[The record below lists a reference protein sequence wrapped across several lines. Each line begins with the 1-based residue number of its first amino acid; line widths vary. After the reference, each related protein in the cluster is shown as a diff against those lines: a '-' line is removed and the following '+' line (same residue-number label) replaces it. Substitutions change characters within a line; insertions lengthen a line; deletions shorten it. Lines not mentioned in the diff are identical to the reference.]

1 MGRLISARVL
11 CVLIAGCVALV
22 ASASGLVHAAGPQQ
36 VPGGVPEADAA
47 PSRALLDRYC
57 VTCHNERLVRGEGAA
72 PSALATQLRAVGLTL
87 DTLDV
92 SNVGEHAETWEKVVR
107 KLRAGVMPPSG
118 RPRPDDAMRDAFL
131 ARLEA
136 DLDVAWAERADLPRT
151 AIFHRLNR
159 AEYANVIR
167 DLLVLD
173 VDVASL
179 LPPDD
184 ASYGFDNIA
193 DALGVSPLLLERY
206 LSAARNISRLAVG
219 SPAISPAI
227 ETYLVP
233 TVLTQNDHIEGLPLG
248 TRGGLA
254 VRHQFPLDG
263 EYVIQVRLL
272 RTVVDTIRGLS
283 EPHQIEVSVDGERV
297 ELFTIGG
304 DQTEAGGNRTPA
316 EDDDLDP
323 AARRAARQAASDA
336 ALAYSM
342 TADAALEVRL
352 PVKAGPRTVAV
363 AFLKKTAAQSGGVL
377 QPLQR
382 SYIDPVDIVGQPH
395 IRSVSIGGPY
405 DATGPGDTPS
415 RRRIF
420 VCRPARG
427 VEEVTLREG
436 DHRHAGAPG
445 VSTAGDRCGR
455 RAAAR
460 VL

>member
-11 CVLIAGCVALV
+11 GVLIAGCVVLA
-22 ASASGLVHAAGPQQ
+22 ASASSLVHAAGPQQ

-72 PSALATQLRAVGLTL
+72 PSALVTQLRAAGLTL
-87 DTLDV
+87 DTLDL
-92 SNVGEHAETWEKVVR
+92 SHVGEHAESWEKVVR

-118 RPRPDDAMRDAFL
+118 RPRPDAAMRDAFL
-131 ARLEA
+131 TRLET
-136 DLDVAWAERADLPRT
+136 DLDMAWAARGDLPRT

-219 SPAISPAI
+219 SSAISPAI

-272 RTVVDTIRGLS
+272 RTVVDTIRGLA

-297 ELFTIGG
+297 DLFTIGG
-304 DQTEAGGNRTPA
+304 E
-316 EDDDLDP
+316 
-323 AARRAARQAASDA
+323 SD
-336 ALAYSM
+336 
-342 TADAALEVRL
+342 
-352 PVKAGPRTVAV
+352 
-363 AFLKKTAAQSGGVL
+363 
-377 QPLQR
+377 
-382 SYIDPVDIVGQPH
+382 
-395 IRSVSIGGPY
+395 
-405 DATGPGDTPS
+405 
-415 RRRIF
+415 
-420 VCRPARG
+420 
-427 VEEVTLREG
+427 
-436 DHRHAGAPG
+436 
-445 VSTAGDRCGR
+445 
-455 RAAAR
+455 
-460 VL
+460 